1 MFTAI
6 VTGGAQGI
14 GKAISLKLIQEKVFV
29 FVLDND
35 TEALEEFQQDYGGKH
50 MCNTLLCDVSDQELL
65 IKTLKSI
72 LQQRPSLRYLV
83 NNAGLSYLK
92 PLDQLSL
99 EEWNHVLAVNLT
111 SYFLTSQYLSKNLIL
126 NKGSVV
132 NISSTRALMSEPN
145 SEAYAASKGGV
156 TSLTHA
162 LAMSLQPNVRVN
174 SISPGWI
181 DVQQWQKTRNRKFTS
196 WANKHHQQHP
206 AGRIGI
212 PEDVAELCWFLL
224 SEKSGFI
231 TGQNFVVDGGMTR
244 KMIYEED

>member
-14 GKAISLKLIQEKVFV
+14 GKAISLKLIDEKVFV
-29 FVLDND
+29 FILDND
-35 TEALEEFQQDYGGKH
+35 SEALDEFQQEYGEKH
-50 MCNTLLCDVSDQELL
+50 MSNAVLCDVSDQELL
-65 IKTLKSI
+65 IKTLQSI
-72 LQQRPSLRYLV
+72 IQQRPSLKYLV
-83 NNAGLSYLK
+83 NNAGISQFK
-92 PLDQLSL
+92 PIEKLTLD
-99 EEWNHVLAVNLT
+99 EWNHVLAVNLT
-111 SYFLTSQYLSKNLIL
+111 SYFLTSQHLSKSLML

-132 NISSTRALMSEPN
+132 NISSTRAIMSEPN

-162 LAMSLQPNVRVN
+162 LAMSFQPNVRVN

-181 DVQQWQKTRNRKFTS
+181 DVQPWQKTRNRKSIT
-196 WANKHHQQHP
+196 WANKHHHQHP
-206 AGRIGI
+206 AGRIGV

-231 TGQNFVVDGGMTR
+231 TGQNFVLDGGMTR
-244 KMIYEED
+244 KMIYEEE